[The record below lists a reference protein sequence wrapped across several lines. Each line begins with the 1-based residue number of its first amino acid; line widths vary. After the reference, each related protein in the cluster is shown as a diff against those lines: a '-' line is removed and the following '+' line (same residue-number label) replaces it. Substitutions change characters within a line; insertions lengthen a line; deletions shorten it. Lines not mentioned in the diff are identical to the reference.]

1 MSKQFSLKMLLPLAL
16 LAMLSTGCSSGGGNS
31 SDPGDQNKP
40 TPDSSNWNEMV
51 WNRDNW
57 S

>member
-1 MSKQFSLKMLLPLAL
+1 MLLPLAL